1 MKKQI
6 LTALCAAV
14 LTLPMAHAE
23 NPKQEFRGAWIHTV
37 HQSQYAKMTT
47 DETKAYL
54 CDQLDKLKAAG
65 CNAVL
70 FQVRPSADAFYPS
83 EVEPFP
89 DRYCR
94 QGPVALLG
102 PAAVYD

>member
-6 LTALCAAV
+6 LTVLCAAV
-14 LTLPMAHAE
+14 LTLPMTHAE

-70 FQVRPSADAFYPS
+70 SRCVRAPTPSIRRNWS
-83 EVEPFP
+83 
-89 DRYCR
+89 R
-94 QGPVALLG
+94 G
-102 PAAVYD
+102 AVS

>member
-6 LTALCAAV
+6 LTALCAAG

-65 CNAVL
+65 CNAGGSL
-70 FQVRPSADAFYPS
+70 AISHFSMSSHDT
-83 EVEPFP
+83 
-89 DRYCR
+89 
-94 QGPVALLG
+94 G
-102 PAAVYD
+102 

>member
-54 CDQLDKLKAAG
+54 CDQLDKLKAA
-65 CNAVL
+65 AARRA
-70 FQVRPSADAFYPS
+70 FQVRPSADAS
-83 EVEPFP
+83 I
-89 DRYCR
+89 RR
-94 QGPVALLG
+94 NWSRG
-102 PAAVYD
+102 AVS